1 MTDTQY
7 RKSDRT
13 RLAPALLITGLAL
26 LVVST
31 AGAAERV
38 VLGEYF
44 TNEY

>member
-1 MTDTQY
+1 MTDAQPKKT
-7 RKSDRT
+7 DRA
-13 RLAPALLITGLAL
+13 RLVSALLITGFAL

-31 AGAAERV
+31 AGATERV